1 MHPPAAT
8 TSFERKLVVIALCNY
23 LSHVQSYFMKSLLTL
38 LLVAVA
44 GLTSLQAQSPNPKKL
59 SGVTWLLTADEM
71 SGLGKHSSLDK
82 DIHLEFAA
90 DGKWTTTHPLLNNQ
104 TKGSWETDKKGRLVL
119 KAGSKTA
126 EIVSLAD
133 DKLVIVLDQGTSKV
147 TWTWE
152 TAK

>member
-1 MHPPAAT
+1 
-8 TSFERKLVVIALCNY
+8 
-23 LSHVQSYFMKSLLTL
+23 MKSLLTII
-38 LLVAVA
+38 LVAVA
-44 GLTSLQAQSPNPKKL
+44 GLTTLQAQQPNPKKL

-82 DIHLEFAA
+82 DIHLDFTA

-104 TKGSWETDKKGRLVL
+104 TKGTWETDKKGKLVI

-126 EIVSLAD
+126 EIVSITD
-133 DKLVIVLDQGTSKV
+133 DKLVIVYDQATSKV

>member
-1 MHPPAAT
+1 
-8 TSFERKLVVIALCNY
+8 
-23 LSHVQSYFMKSLLTL
+23 MKSLLTIIL
-38 LLVAVA
+38 AAVT
-44 GLTSLQAQSPNPKKL
+44 GLSTLQAQQPNPKKL

-82 DIHLEFAA
+82 DIHLDFAA

-104 TKGSWETDKKGRLVL
+104 TKGTWETDKKGKLVI

-126 EIVSLAD
+126 EIVSITD
-133 DKLVIVLDQGTSKV
+133 DKLVIVYDQATSKV